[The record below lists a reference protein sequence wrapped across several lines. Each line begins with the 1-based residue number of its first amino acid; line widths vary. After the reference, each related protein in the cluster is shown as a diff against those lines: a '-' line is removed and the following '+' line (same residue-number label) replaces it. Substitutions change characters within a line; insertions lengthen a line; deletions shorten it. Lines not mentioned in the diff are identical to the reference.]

1 MDQAKIIELDQKFF
15 EFDDKKVGNFE
26 HKTTHNKYIH
36 IEFSNMELDF

>member
-15 EFDDKKVGNFE
+15 EFDDKKVSNFE
-26 HKTTHNKYIH
+26 NKTTHNKYIH